1 MKRFCQSLFLF
12 LIFAVVTYANPSGYV
27 PIVRNYTVA
36 DYSGGRQNWSLA
48 QSADGL
54 IYVGNNTNL
63 LEFDGNVW
71 KNYPLPDKDLVR
83 SVYVSDDQRVYCG
96 AYEEFGYF
104 EITPSHAKYC
114 SLSDIFEQSE
124 IQNEEIWNIVSCD
137 GNIIFQSFTSL
148 FVYDGTDV
156 TMIRDVHSLNL
167 FNVAGELYMQ
177 KIEGDFVTLEITA
190 EGGVKMEPVKALP
203 ALQGPIVAALPYGDD
218 VMLLT
223 NSGSGYILAD
233 GNVRRWN
240 SEAVDFLKTAQ
251 VNRAVAT
258 KDGHYIIGTISGGVC
273 SIDSEGQLEWSLDVS
288 DGLQN
293 NTVLGLLCDADD
305 NIWVALDDGISF
317 IDRTSGI
324 SVYRPG
330 DQTAGMIYDM
340 LADGEVTYMAT
351 NQGLYIQKGGKQSI
365 VPGLDGQTWFIT
377 RINGSLYCGHNT
389 GIYRIKGQKA
399 EKITDVGGGAFS
411 IRTMQNN
418 GETWAAVGTYALP
431 AMYRIDFNGNWEY
444 VPVLENV
451 RQLVKNLEYNGQ
463 GNIWCEH
470 FKGGLVKLEM
480 SPDFRQ
486 LEEEIE
492 ISELGEVRDTVFNVM
507 KVNGRVLFS
516 NGRGFYIHDNLSDE
530 MIPYEEMNAAFAGIG
545 NIHQAEYVS
554 DACYWFVSDRMAVL
568 ADCGKEGFRI
578 IRKIPFSYFGVSV
591 EERASIVLDPVSG
604 DSYLLLCNMVARI
617 DMDKI
622 FLPDSNPDRSISV
635 LEVVAKDREGDMISL
650 PLTDGV
656 KVKSRYNTL
665 SFKVRYPVY
674 DDLDLSFRYR
684 LKGLS
689 EVWTKTGSLCVQD
702 FQRLRAGKYTFS
714 AEVISDGE
722 SISSTSFDFVVLLP
736 WFLSWWMITLYVMC
750 ILMILLLIQSIMVK
764 KIRMSDLKRMDDLE
778 KQLLEQRE
786 AQLEAELRQK
796 SKDLAGM
803 SMAMI
808 AHNEVLDSILNEVQ
822 RQKVSKSAVSLDK
835 ISHIIQNSIVSNQEQ
850 WAMFQSNFDCIHEN
864 FFKGLKEKY
873 PDLTSTDLRLCALLR
888 LNMST
893 KDIANML
900 NLTVRGVESAR
911 YRLRKKLDIPA
922 EAGLVDFMLNFK

>member
-1 MKRFCQSLFLF
+1 MRRFCQVLFLF
-12 LIFAVVTYANPSGYV
+12 LSFAAVSLGQPSGYV
-27 PIVRNYTVA
+27 PVVRNYTVA

-54 IYVGNNTNL
+54 IYVGNNTTL
-63 LEFDGNVW
+63 LEYDGNVW

-83 SVYVSDDQRVYCG
+83 SVYVSDDQKVYCG

-104 EITPSHAKYC
+104 EITPGAAKYC
-114 SLSDIFEQSE
+114 SLSDVFEQSE
-124 IQNEEIWNIVSCD
+124 IQNEEIWNIVSCGD
-137 GNIIFQSFTSL
+137 NIIFQSFTSL
-148 FVYDGTDV
+148 FVYDGKGV
-156 TMIRDVHSLNL
+156 TMIRDVHPLNL
-167 FNVAGELYMQ
+167 FNVAGKLYAQ
-177 KIEGDFVTLEITA
+177 KIEGDFVTLEIA
-190 EGGVKMEPVKALP
+190 PDGVVKMEPVRLSVAF
-203 ALQGPIVAALPYGDD
+203 QESIVAALPYEDD
-218 VMLLT
+218 LLLLT
-223 NSGSGYILAD
+223 FSGNGYIVED

-240 SEAVDFLKTAQ
+240 TDVGNFLKDVR

-273 SIDSEGQLEWSLDVS
+273 SIDPQGYLEWCLDVS

-324 SVYRPG
+324 SVCRPS
-330 DQTAGMIYDM
+330 DQTSGMIYDM
-340 LADGEVTYMAT
+340 LAEADLTYMAT
-351 NQGLYIQKGGKQSI
+351 NQGLYVQENGRQSV
-365 VPGLDGQTWFIT
+365 VPGLEGQAWFIT
-377 RINGSLYCGHNT
+377 RINGSLYCCHNT
-389 GIYRIKGQKA
+389 GIYRIKGRRA
-399 EKITDVGGGAFS
+399 ERVTDVGGGAFS

-418 GETWAAVGTYALP
+418 GETWAVVGTYALP
-431 AMYRIDFNGNWEY
+431 AMYKIDPDGTWEY

-451 RQLVKNLEYNGQ
+451 KQLVKNLEYDGQ

-480 SPDFRQ
+480 SPDFKI
-486 LEEEIE
+486 LEEEVE
-492 ISELGEVRDTVFNVM
+492 ISQLGEVRDTVFNVM
-507 KVNGRVLFS
+507 KVNGRVVFS
-516 NGRGFYIHDNLSDE
+516 NGRGFYIHDNLSEE
-530 MIPYEEMNAAFAGIG
+530 MIPYEDMNVAFAGIG

-554 DACYWFVSDRMAVL
+554 DACYWFVSDRMAIL
-568 ADCGKEGFRI
+568 ADCGKDGFRI

-604 DSYLLLCNMVARI
+604 DSYLLLCNMVVRI

-622 FLPDSNPDRSISV
+622 FLPDSNKDQSISV
-635 LEVVAKDREGDMISL
+635 LEVEAKDRNGEVISL
-650 PLTDGV
+650 PLTDGA

-665 SFKVRYPVY
+665 SFKIRYPVY
-674 DDLDLSFRYR
+674 NYLDLSFRYR
-684 LKGLS
+684 LEGLS
-689 EVWTKTGSLCVQD
+689 EVWTKTGPLCVQE
-702 FQRLRAGKYTFS
+702 FQRLRAGKYTFN
-714 AEVISDGE
+714 AEVVSDGQI
-722 SISSTSFDFVVLLP
+722 ISSTSFDFVIRLP
-736 WFLSWWMITLYVMC
+736 WFLSWWMMTLYVMC
-750 ILMILLLIQSIMVK
+750 VVLIIQMLQSIAVK
-764 KIRMSDLKRMDDLE
+764 KLRVDDLKRMDDLQ
-778 KQLLEQRE
+778 KQLREQRE

-803 SMAMI
+803 SMTMI

-822 RQKVSKSAVSLDK
+822 RQRASKSPVSLDK

>member
-1 MKRFCQSLFLF
+1 MKRFCQALFVSLF
-12 LIFAVVTYANPSGYV
+12 FAVVTYAAPSGYL

-36 DYSGGRQNWSLA
+36 DYYGGRQNWSLD
-48 QSADGL
+48 QRADGL
-54 IYVGNNTNL
+54 IYVGNNTTL

-71 KNYPLPDKDLVR
+71 KNYPLPDKHLVR

-104 EITPSHAKYC
+104 EVTPSAAKYC
-114 SLSDIFEQSE
+114 SLSDVFEQSE

-156 TMIRDVHSLNL
+156 TMIRDVYSLNI
-167 FNVAGELYMQ
+167 FNVAGKLYMQ
-177 KIEGDFVTLEITA
+177 KIEGDFVTLEISSVR
-190 EGGVKMEPVKALP
+190 GVKMEPVKSYVN
-203 ALQGPIVAALPYGDD
+203 LQGPIVAALPYGDD
-218 VMLLT
+218 VLLLT
-223 NSGSGYILAD
+223 YSGNGYILDD
-233 GNVRRWN
+233 GNVRNWN
-240 SEAVDFLKTAQ
+240 IEAGDFLKTVL

-273 SIDSEGQLEWSLDVS
+273 SIDPEGRLEWSLDVS
-288 DGLQN
+288 EGLQN

-330 DQTAGMIYDM
+330 DRTAGMIYDM
-340 LADGEVTYMAT
+340 LTDADVTYMAT
-351 NQGLYIQKGGKQSI
+351 NQGLYIWKDGKQTI
-365 VPGLDGQTWFIT
+365 VPGLEGQTWFIT

-389 GIYRIKGQKA
+389 GIYRIKGRKA
-399 EKITDVGGGAFS
+399 EKVTDVGGGAFS

-431 AMYRIDFNGNWEY
+431 AMYRIGPDGSWDY
-444 VPVLENV
+444 VPVLENI
-451 RQLVKNLEYNGQ
+451 RQLVKNLEYDGQ

-480 SPDFRQ
+480 SPDFRK

-507 KVNGRVLFS
+507 KVNGRVVFS
-516 NGRGFYIHDNLSDE
+516 NGREFYIHDSLSDE
-530 MIPYEEMNAAFAGIG
+530 MIPYEEMNAAFSGIG

-568 ADCGKEGFRI
+568 ADCGKDGFRI
-578 IRKIPFSYFGVSV
+578 IRKLPFSYFGVSV
-591 EERASIVLDPVSG
+591 EERSSIVLDPVSG
-604 DSYLLLCNMVARI
+604 DSYLLLCNMVVRI
-617 DMDKI
+617 DMKRI
-622 FLPDSNPDRSISV
+622 FLSDTNPDHSISV
-635 LEVVAKDREGDMISL
+635 LEVVAKDRDGDRISL
-650 PLTDGV
+650 PLNDGV
-656 KVKSRYNTL
+656 RVKSRYNTL
-665 SFKVRYPVY
+665 NFKIRYPVY
-674 DDLDLSFRYR
+674 NDLDLSYRYR
-684 LKGLS
+684 LEGS
-689 EVWTKTGSLCVQD
+689 REVWTKTGSLYVQD
-702 FQRLRAGKYTFS
+702 FQHLRAGRYTFM
-714 AEVISDGE
+714 AEVVSDGAV
-722 SISSTSFDFVVLLP
+722 ISSTSFDFVILQP
-736 WFLSWWMITLYVMC
+736 WFLSWWMILLYVIC
-750 ILMILLLIQSIMVK
+750 TLLILLFIQSIVIK
-764 KIRMSDLKRMDDLE
+764 KIHTNDLKRMDDLE

-822 RQKVSKSAVSLDK
+822 RQKMSKSSVSLDK

>member
-1 MKRFCQSLFLF
+1 MKRFCHALFLLLF
-12 LIFAVVTYANPSGYV
+12 SAVASYAAPSGYV

-54 IYVGNNTNL
+54 IYVGNNTTL
-63 LEFDGNVW
+63 LEFDNNVW
-71 KNYPLPDKDLVR
+71 NNYPLPDKDLVR
-83 SVYVSDDQRVYCG
+83 AVYVSDDQRVYCG

-104 EITPSHAKYC
+104 EITSSEAKYC

-137 GNIIFQSFTSL
+137 DNIIFQSFTSL

-156 TMIRDVHSLNL
+156 TMIRDVHSLNI
-167 FNVAGELYMQ
+167 FNVAGRLYMQ
-177 KIEGDFVTLEITA
+177 KIEGDFVTLEITD
-190 EGGVKMEPVKALP
+190 GGEVQMEPVKSSESW
-203 ALQGPIVAALPYGDD
+203 QGSIVAALPYGDD
-218 VMLLT
+218 ILLLT
-223 NSGSGYILAD
+223 YSGNGYILEND
-233 GNVRRWN
+233 TVRRWN
-240 SEAVDFLKTAQ
+240 TDAGDFLKAKM

-273 SIDSEGQLEWSLDVS
+273 SIDPQGQLEWSLDVS

-330 DQTAGMIYDM
+330 DKTAGMIYDM
-340 LADGEVTYMAT
+340 LADGDVTYMAT
-351 NQGLYIQKGGKQSI
+351 NQGLYIQQDDRQSI

-377 RINGSLYCGHNT
+377 NINGSLYCGHNS
-389 GIYRIKGQKA
+389 GIYRIKGQKT
-399 EKITDVGGGAFS
+399 ERITDVGGGAFS

-418 GETWAAVGTYALP
+418 GEIWAVVGTYALP
-431 AMYRIDFNGNWEY
+431 AMYRISADGNWEY

-451 RQLVKNLEYNGQ
+451 RQLVKNLEYDGQ
-463 GNIWCEH
+463 DNIWCEH

-480 SPDFRQ
+480 SPDFRR

-507 KVNGRVLFS
+507 KVNGRVVFS
-516 NGRGFYIHDNLSDE
+516 NGRGFYIHDNLSEE
-530 MIPYEEMNAAFAGIG
+530 MIPYEAMNAAFAGIG

-554 DACYWFVSDRMAVL
+554 DVCYWFVSDRMAVL
-568 ADCGKEGFRI
+568 ADCGKDSFRI

-591 EERASIVLDPVSG
+591 EERASMVLDPVSG

-617 DMDKI
+617 DMERI
-622 FLPDSNPDRSISV
+622 FLPDANPERSIEV
-635 LEVVAKDREGDMISL
+635 LEVVARDRDGDMISL
-650 PLTDGV
+650 PLSSGV
-656 KVKSRYNTL
+656 KVKSKYNTL
-665 SFKVRYPVY
+665 TFKMRYPVY
-674 DDLDLSFRYR
+674 DDLDLSFLYR
-684 LKGLS
+684 LKGPS
-689 EVWTKTGSLCVQD
+689 EVWTRSGCLYVED
-702 FQRLRAGKYTFS
+702 FQHLRAGKYTLS

-722 SISSTSFDFVVLLP
+722 SISSTSFDFVILLP
-736 WFLSWWMITLYVMC
+736 WFLSWWMIVVYVLC
-750 ILMILLLIQSIMVK
+750 ILLILLLIQTITVK
-764 KIRMSDLKRMDDLE
+764 KVRMVDLKRMNDLE

-796 SKDLAGM
+796 SKELADM
-803 SMAMI
+803 SMSMI

-822 RQKVSKSAVSLDK
+822 HQKMSKSAVSLDK
-835 ISHIIQNSIVSNQEQ
+835 ISRIIQNSIVSNQEQ

-864 FFKGLKEKY
+864 FFKELKEKY

-922 EAGLVDFMLNFK
+922 ETGLVDFMLNFK